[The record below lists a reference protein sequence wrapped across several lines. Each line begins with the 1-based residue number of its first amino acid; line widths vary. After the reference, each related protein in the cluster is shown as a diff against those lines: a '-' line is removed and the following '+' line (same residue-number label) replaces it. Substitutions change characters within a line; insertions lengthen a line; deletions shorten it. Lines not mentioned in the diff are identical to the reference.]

1 MDIISLELLESSIP
15 HASSA
20 FFFFFFLFLAVIIFQ
35 LLTHTK
41 IREGFQNNLNI
52 R

>member
-1 MDIISLELLESSIP
+1 MDIISLELLESGLA

-20 FFFFFFLFLAVIIFQ
+20 FFFFFLFLAVIIFQ